1 MAVVGIITC
10 AILELEFAHLLAM
23 DSDIARVTVLEDARS
38 LGLIEALASGGCRN
52 LRRIPHVS
60 SFQPEPAAPLEVLVR
75 VLEIGLHRN
84 RKRLQQTL
92 KRAVR
97 EMAGHIDAVL
107 LGYGLCGNALENPRE
122 LLDIDKPI
130 FVPMDNGHP
139 VDDCVGL
146 LIGGRERYVAE
157 QCKVPGTVFVIPG
170 FANHVHEIVR
180 EDPQDTEH
188 RGLKRMYDRYERSLL
203 VVTSIMQEEEMRRNM
218 AEFTTLLGL
227 YSQTC
232 QGTLTLLDTAW
243 QAVRGYLKTRAAA
256 QRGRLSTETGTGNR

>member
-10 AILELEFAHLLAM
+10 AILELEFAHVLAM
-23 DSDIARVTVLEDARS
+23 DSEIARITVLEDERA

-52 LRRIPHVS
+52 LQRIPHVS
-60 SFQPEPAAPLEVLVR
+60 SFQPEPTASLEVLVR

-97 EMAGHIDAVL
+97 AMAGHVDAVL
-107 LGYGLCGNALENPRE
+107 LGYGLCGNALENAGD
-122 LLDIDKPI
+122 LLDIDKPV

-157 QCKVPGTVFVIPG
+157 QRSAPGTVFVIPG
-170 FANHVHEIVR
+170 FASHVHEIVR
-180 EDPQDTEH
+180 EDPRDTEH
-188 RGLKRMYDRYERSLL
+188 RGLKRMFSRYERSLL
-203 VVTSIMQEEEMRRNM
+203 VLTPVMQKEEMCRSM
-218 AEFTTLLGL
+218 AEFNSLLDL
-227 YSQTC
+227 RSETC
-232 QGTLTLLDTAW
+232 RGTLALLDTAW
-243 QAVRGYLKTRAAA
+243 QAVRENLKSRAA
-256 QRGRLSTETGTGNR
+256 ETGRSVID

>member
-10 AILELEFAHLLAM
+10 GILELEFAHVLTM
-23 DSDIARVTVLEDARS
+23 DTDIARVTVLEDDRS
-38 LGLIEALASGGCRN
+38 LGLIEALESRGCRN

-60 SFQPEPAAPLEVLVR
+60 SFKPEPAASLEVLVR

-92 KRAVR
+92 KKAVR
-97 EMAGHIDAVL
+97 EMTGHIDAVL
-107 LGYGLCGNALENPRE
+107 LGYGLCGNALENVTE
-122 LLDIDKPI
+122 LLDIDKPV

-157 QCKVPGTVFVIPG
+157 QRRVPGTVFVIPG
-170 FANHVHEIVR
+170 FAGHVHEIVR
-180 EDPQDTEH
+180 EDLRDTEH

-203 VVTSIMQEEEMRRNM
+203 VLTPVMQEEEMRRSM
-218 AEFTTLLGL
+218 AEFNTLLGL
-227 YSQTC
+227 RSETC
-232 QGTLTLLDTAW
+232 RGTLTLLNTAW
-243 QAVRGYLKTRAAA
+243 QAARGCLKTRATKT
-256 QRGRLSTETGTGNR
+256 GRSVID